1 MTMRKNLL
9 LLALLPMLGL
19 HAQQLE
25 GSWKGTLNVGLQKLT
40 MVLHIDKDKPSVTID
55 IPEQGGENIPMEV
68 KHLSADSIHV
78 TLSKNNASYEGKLND
93 GQLKG
98 VFKQNILALP
108 LNFEPGDVV
117 VNRPQEPHPPYPYTT
132 EEVRFVNPVANDT
145 LAGTLTYPIG
155 FKKKKAPVVLMVT
168 GSGPQNRDEQVFRHK
183 PFLVLADWLA
193 RHGIASLRYDD
204 RGTGA
209 STGNFGDATT
219 ADFADDARAGIQF
232 LRNRKE
238 FRKVG
243 IIGHSEGGAIAFML
257 GSEAVPDF
265 IVSLAGPA
273 GRIDTM
279 MVAQLNLIG
288 RSQGMTQDM
297 VKTTKD
303 ARNYL
308 KMADKSKW
316 MDYFIDMD
324 LSPYVRK
331 TFCPVLALGG
341 EKDLNVPPSFN
352 TKALEDNLPQNK
364 LNVIKV
370 YPGLSH
376 LFHHCTT
383 GNPSLAFSIEET
395 ISPEVLNDISGW
407 ILSLGKK
414 K

>member
-1 MTMRKNLL
+1 MRKNLL

-132 EEVRFVNPVANDT
+132 EEVRFVNLVANDT

-183 PFLVLADWLA
+183 PFLV
-193 RHGIASLRYDD
+193 ASP
-204 RGTGA
+204 A
-209 STGNFGDATT
+209 CATT
-219 ADFADDARAGIQF
+219 TVAR
-232 LRNRKE
+232 
-238 FRKVG
+238 
-243 IIGHSEGGAIAFML
+243 GHRRATSEMPPL
-257 GSEAVPDF
+257 PTSP
-265 IVSLAGPA
+265 
-273 GRIDTM
+273 M
-279 MVAQLNLIG
+279 M
-288 RSQGMTQDM
+288 
-297 VKTTKD
+297 
-303 ARNYL
+303 
-308 KMADKSKW
+308 
-316 MDYFIDMD
+316 
-324 LSPYVRK
+324 PVR
-331 TFCPVLALGG
+331 
-341 EKDLNVPPSFN
+341 ESNS
-352 TKALEDNLPQNK
+352 
-364 LNVIKV
+364 
-370 YPGLSH
+370 
-376 LFHHCTT
+376 
-383 GNPSLAFSIEET
+383 
-395 ISPEVLNDISGW
+395 
-407 ILSLGKK
+407 
-414 K
+414 